1 MQSAAKQVLGQEAM
15 MFAPWHKHPI
25 CVAACREAGI
35 FDADKQ
41 FFWHPDN
48 ANETISIDALTVDP
62 SKLVEGL
69 EGIWDTA
76 EKTLEQPIL
85 ETRLHN
91 TRPGEAP
98 DVQAWLVVSAEFGA
112 MVFFPRLGT
121 KGGPEGA
128 HDGCEWWYS
137 QLTAAQL
144 QLLKD
149 MKYYNRDKAL
159 KANKEVAAK
168 IQKQVEAGQAAGVDP
183 TLFLVRPLQCQF
195 CASADKLA
203 CLARSPS
210 LTSTLQICMQAAL
223 STAAM
228 SWRSLMTAAATTL
241 AQACMQLHAQAQR
254 TFGCP

>member
-15 MFAPWHKHPI
+15 TFAPWHKHPI

-98 DVQAWLVVSAEFGA
+98 DVQAWLVVSA
-112 MVFFPRLGT
+112 
-121 KGGPEGA
+121 
-128 HDGCEWWYS
+128 S
-137 QLTAAQL
+137 SAQL
-144 QLLKD
+144 SS
-149 MKYYNRDKAL
+149 RGWAL
-159 KANKEVAAK
+159 R
-168 IQKQVEAGQAAGVDP
+168 VDQ
-183 TLFLVRPLQCQF
+183 R
-195 CASADKLA
+195 
-203 CLARSPS
+203 ARMMAVSGGTVS
-210 LTSTLQICMQAAL
+210 
-223 STAAM
+223 
-228 SWRSLMTAAATTL
+228 
-241 AQACMQLHAQAQR
+241 
-254 TFGCP
+254 